1 MLEPELVYSSYP
13 VSLRPFRR
21 NLLREYLQC
30 KTLQYLA
37 SSAHAAKLIWIGG
50 TALRIAYGGDRFSED
65 LDFDDRGLNETAFAK
80 MGELVAGRFALEGV
94 TCQAS
99 LKGGLARTIR
109 LRFPHI
115 LQQWKLTG
123 HRDEVLLLKLDAEPQ
138 ECVYPISH
146 FTLNRLDTFAFLP
159 IAPAEVILAQK
170 LVAIL
175 RRPRAMGRDFY
186 DAAVLLGQTR
196 PDLEFLTCRLGISAP
211 EELRRL
217 LLERCHA
224 LDLKALAA
232 DLQPFLADP
241 SLVGRVEA
249 FPEILRS
256 TLM

>member
-13 VSLRPFRR
+13 ASLRPFRR

-37 SSAHAAKLIWIGG
+37 SSVDAAKLIWIGG
-50 TALRIAYGGDRFSED
+50 TTLRIAYGGDRFSED
-65 LDFDDRGLNETAFAK
+65 LDFDDRGLTETTFAK
-80 MGELVAGRFALEGV
+80 MGELVAGRFALENV

-99 LKGGLARTIR
+99 LRGEPARTIR

-115 LQQWKLTG
+115 LQQWRLTR

-138 ECVYPISH
+138 GCAYPVSH

-175 RRPRAMGRDFY
+175 RRPRAMDRDFY
-186 DAAVLLGQTR
+186 DAAFLWGRTR
-196 PDLEFLTCRLGISAP
+196 PDLDFLTCRLGISAP
-211 EELRRL
+211 GELRRL
-217 LLERCHA
+217 LLERWRM

-241 SLVGRVEA
+241 SLAGRVEA
-249 FPEILRS
+249 FPEILCS
-256 TLM
+256 TLA